1 MEGEEREAPV
11 IDGVVLRM
19 SCVSRTSMSYM
30 RLKVRQSPGH
40 VYWCASLHYL
50 LALEPSGT
58 T

>member
-19 SCVSRTSMSYM
+19 SCVGPTSMSCM

-40 VYWCASLHYL
+40 VY
-50 LALEPSGT
+50 
-58 T
+58 